1 MEYNGMMATTHP
13 RPYRQRRR
21 RRPSDRDTLLVM
33 VATLLSVVVI
43 PVCCLDFA
51 TGLSASMSTTTT
63 RRSSRSPPSTIFSAG
78 GGLKQERVGPRTIR
92 AAALSS
98 SSLSARTV
106 RGGSATMGRS
116 SSSRVAAAA
125 AAMMAVVGHLVPVS
139 LVAAFLP
146 TCLGFWRTG
155 YTVSYGYGG
164 AMVLSGLTHLV
175 RFVEQHPRSH
185 SAVSSASAGV
195 PLVAAVHA
203 ALYVCYGLR
212 LCLFLVQRELQTP
225 VEIHG
230 MLRRND
236 PVKVRF
242 TKRFPIIIG
251 SSVLYWCMS
260 TAPMHVIYHT
270 TTTTLVSATTQTHFL
285 EYLVLGVGFSG
296 FLFAAIG
303 DAWKAV
309 MKSRNGADTLV
320 TTGPFRYFRHP
331 NYTGEMLGWTCLCLL
346 LPVLTT
352 LQAAA
357 STATASWTSMLS
369 AVGPYLLAS
378 VLGWAG
384 MVLGVLMVEAT
395 AGLEQK
401 QYDKY
406 GTTKE
411 YQHWITKS
419 WAGPMFKKKTK
430 KSVATTKD
438 EKKEL

>member
-1 MEYNGMMATTHP
+1 MIV
-13 RPYRQRRR
+13 
-21 RRPSDRDTLLVM
+21 L
-33 VATLLSVVVI
+33 TLLSVVV
-43 PVCCLDFA
+43 PGCSLVSTAAVLARPYPRPAPTTAA
-51 TGLSASMSTTTT
+51 TSTTTT
-63 RRSSRSPPSTIFSAG
+63 NRSPPSKIFSAG
-78 GGLKQERVGPRTIR
+78 GGFKPERVGPRTNR
-92 AAALSS
+92 AAALS

-106 RGGSATMGRS
+106 RGGSATLGRS
-116 SSSRVAAAA
+116 SSSRVVAAAA
-125 AAMMAVVGHLVPVS
+125 TMMAAVGHIVPVS

-164 AMVLSGLTHLV
+164 AMVLSGLTQLV
-175 RFVEQHPRSH
+175 RVVEHPRSH
-185 SAVSSASAGV
+185 SAVLSSSSSSGV

-236 PVKVRF
+236 PVKVRL
-242 TKRFPIIIG
+242 TQRFPIIMG

-270 TTTTLVSATTQTHFL
+270 TTQTLVSATTPTHLL

-309 MKSRNGADTLV
+309 MKSRNGRDRLV

-357 STATASWTSMLS
+357 VATASWTSVVS

-401 QYDKY
+401 QHDKY

-411 YQHWITKS
+411 YQHWILQS
-419 WAGPMFKKKTK
+419 WSGPVFKKRTK
-430 KSVATTKD
+430 KSVTTTK
-438 EKKEL
+438 EETKEL